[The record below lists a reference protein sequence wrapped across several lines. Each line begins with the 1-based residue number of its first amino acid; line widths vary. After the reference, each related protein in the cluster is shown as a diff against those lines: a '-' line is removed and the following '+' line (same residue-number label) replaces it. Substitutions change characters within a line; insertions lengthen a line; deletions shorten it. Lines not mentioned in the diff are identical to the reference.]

1 MSNRPSVPRKVIR
14 FSEARLQAVS
24 SRNMYSEQGFEA
36 LIRPLAGQVCHSL
49 IVLSNWT
56 PGSAQDQAASPIFSH
71 RSAALI
77 VLATLPS
84 VRRKSFHSPPA
95 RTVSM
100 KLLGIRTELFEFWPE
115 TVR

>member
-1 MSNRPSVPRKVIR
+1 MSNRPSAPRKVIR
-14 FSEARLQAVS
+14 LSEARLQAVS

-71 RSAALI
+71 RSAALM
-77 VLATLPS
+77 VLDLAVGAAEQLPFATGQQRLDEA
-84 VRRKSFHSPPA
+84 VGHA
-95 RTVSM
+95 H
-100 KLLGIRTELFEFWPE
+100 
-115 TVR
+115 